1 MTRHRSA
8 FPAMLLPLALAACG
22 GFGGNGWVHAT
33 KSPGEFAQDEASCKQ
48 QAIEKIQSSHQK
60 QEAPKWMTRAVGTT
74 SYFFDGND
82 SMREQ
87 WHKNCLRAM
96 GWTPDAKS
104 SLASVASS
112 ELVRSGLSS
121 GLQYFLH

>member
-1 MTRHRSA
+1 MARYRRTV
-8 FPAMLLPLALAACG
+8 PAVLFPLALAACG
-22 GFGGNGWVHAT
+22 GGGGWVHAT
-33 KSPGEFAQDEASCKQ
+33 KLPGEFAQDEASCRQ
-48 QAIEKIQSSHQK
+48 QSIEKVQSSHQK
-60 QEAPKWMTRAVGTT
+60 QDAPKWMARAVGSA
-74 SYFFDGND
+74 SYYFDGND
-82 SMREQ
+82 TMREQ

-96 GWTPDAKS
+96 GWTPDTKA